1 MSDFTGKFQALA
13 DAVGGIAQT
22 LDARRRVQIPSE
34 PHDRS
39 LEALR
44 DKVNE
49 ILRYLEDLSRILPNT
64 TPDQAAIA
72 EIGQDLDRALPA
84 SPGAPG
90 YAAAGQMIPGQQ
102 TPGGFG
108 QENLRQRPAVKHGQI
123 VECYDDQ
130 GAVWEKPRDGLYGSS
145 FAKYAKLHPCSRA
158 WDYHLGV
165 VLYVDA
171 TKDVYIEF
179 PNINPGGDARLKER
193 PWPASVTGH
202 DEEQATGVGYC
213 PAGTIVAY
221 HEYPDAQDDP
231 TSGPITFKVTGIE
244 AGWIRQLPWVLER
257 GRSRAGV
264 LPTAGFEAG
273 YGEDVPIVMRLASA
287 EGGVTIYG
295 REHAIFDACGRMIA
309 MGVEDALGSISG
321 HVHADV
327 EGVLTQVP
335 VHFA

>member
-1 MSDFTGKFQALA
+1 MSDIREKFEELGQEI
-13 DAVGGIAQT
+13 GGIVDHLEQ
-22 LDARRRVQIPSE
+22 RRRQDIPRE
-34 PHDRS
+34 PHDTS
-39 LEALR
+39 TLGLAE
-44 DKVNE
+44 KIIE
-49 ILRYLEDLSRILPNT
+49 ILSYLRTQKDIPLPQTGAERKMGEVGT
-64 TPDQAAIA
+64 TIEQALDKADQLAA
-72 EIGQDLDRALPA
+72 QDGGGGGGK
-84 SPGAPG
+84 PGSDPR
-90 YAAAGQMIPGQQ
+90 
-102 TPGGFG
+102 GGMGRENKRQDPVMKFG
-108 QENLRQRPAVKHGQI
+108 QA

-309 MGVEDALGSISG
+309 MGVEDALGSISA
-321 HVHADV
+321 HVHID
-327 EGVLTQVP
+327 EETIRD